1 MKQKNY
7 TKIILLISAI
17 LLCLILLFYFMRVHN
32 GVKVAPSMEYPVKE
46 STVMYRQDDEK
57 WAKDTLGESSYH
69 MKGSGCLVSCIAAAV
84 SNGGETITPGE
95 LNAFFSENGVYDKEG
110 NIQWGKISEM
120 EGYQVEVFNNPS
132 NESIEQCLQN
142 GNYPIVRIRVHK
154 IGNYHYVLVVGTKQG
169 DYICMDPL
177 EDELTTLSSYGKRV
191 YTVRCVWKE

>member
-1 MKQKNY
+1 
-7 TKIILLISAI
+7 
-17 LLCLILLFYFMRVHN
+17 MRVHN

>member
-1 MKQKNY
+1 
-7 TKIILLISAI
+7 
-17 LLCLILLFYFMRVHN
+17 MRVHN
-32 GVKVAPSMEYPVKE
+32 GVKVSPSMEYPVKE

-84 SNGGETITPGE
+84 SNEGETITPGE
-95 LNAFFSENGVYDKEG
+95 LNALFSENGVYDKEG

-120 EGYQVEVFNNPS
+120 EGYQVKVFNSPS

-142 GNYPIVRIRVHK
+142 GNYPIVRIRIHG

-177 EDELTTLSSYGKRV
+177 EDELTTLSTYGKQV
-191 YTVRCVWKE
+191 YAVRCVWKE

>member
-32 GVKVAPSMEYPVKE
+32 GVKVSPSMEYPVTE
-46 STVMYRQDDEK
+46 PVIMYRQDDEK

-84 SNGGETITPGE
+84 SNEGETITPGE
-95 LNAFFSENGVYDKEG
+95 LNALFSENGVYDKEG

-120 EGYQVEVFNNPS
+120 EGYQVKVFNSPS

-142 GNYPIVRIRVHK
+142 GNYPIVRIRIHG